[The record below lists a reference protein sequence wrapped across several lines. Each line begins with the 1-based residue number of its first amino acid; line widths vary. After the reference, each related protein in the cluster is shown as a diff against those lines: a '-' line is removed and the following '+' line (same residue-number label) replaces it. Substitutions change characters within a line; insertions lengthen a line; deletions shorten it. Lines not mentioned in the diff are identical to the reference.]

1 MTLSMTLLYH
11 SLFRD
16 EAFAFGVELY
26 EDFGTKLT
34 VIENK
39 EITRVR
45 KAFFVTVLMSY
56 KIDCCYHV
64 RSHFVGNDQLKSI
77 ISI

>member
-1 MTLSMTLLYH
+1 MTLSVTLLYH

-39 EITRVR
+39 EIARIR
-45 KAFFVTVLMSY
+45 KAFFVSLY
-56 KIDCCYHV
+56 
-64 RSHFVGNDQLKSI
+64 
-77 ISI
+77 

>member
-1 MTLSMTLLYH
+1 MSLLYH

-16 EAFAFGVELY
+16 EAFAFGLELY

-39 EITRVR
+39 EIARVR
-45 KAFFVTVLMSY
+45 KAFYVTVLTSC
-56 KIDCCYHV
+56 KIDCFYHV
-64 RSHFVGNDQLKSI
+64 RSYFVGNDQLKSI

>member
-1 MTLSMTLLYH
+1 MTLSVTLLYH

-34 VIENK
+34 VIEKK
-39 EITRVR
+39 EIARVR
-45 KAFFVTVLMSY
+45 KAFFVSLSCPVKLTVVIM
-56 KIDCCYHV
+56 
-64 RSHFVGNDQLKSI
+64 
-77 ISI
+77 

>member
-1 MTLSMTLLYH
+1 MTLLYH

-39 EITRVR
+39 ETARVR
-45 KAFFVTVLMSY
+45 KAFFVSQFDVL
-56 KIDCCYHV
+56 
-64 RSHFVGNDQLKSI
+64 
-77 ISI
+77 

>member
-1 MTLSMTLLYH
+1 MTLSVTLLYH

-16 EAFAFGVELY
+16 EAFAFGVDLY

-39 EITRVR
+39 EIARVR
-45 KAFFVTVLMSY
+45 KAFFCVTVLTSC

-64 RSHFVGNDQLKSI
+64 RSHFVGPEMSTLPQS
-77 ISI
+77 